1 MAGAKV
7 LRVRLTLKKKPPHN
21 PEEPCWYAGFTD
33 QGRTQA
39 TVKGP
44 ENPISERAQHF
55 LKVLIERYIRDG
67 QPVGSRTLAKD
78 AGLDLSP
85 ATIRN
90 VMADLEDLGFVASP
104 HTSAGR
110 VPTVSGYR
118 MFVDSLL
125 SLKPI
130 DKALLQEVQQQLDI
144 HDPPA
149 GLVDSASR
157 LLSSLTHLAG
167 VVMVPKHNQI
177 AVKQIEFVSLS
188 NRRVLTVMVTAA
200 GEVFNRI
207 IETSKEFS
215 RSELEQLSNYITS
228 QYGGNDLETIRRN
241 VLREMQE
248 TRSHMDALMMEAL
261 EVASAA
267 FVGDGSAQN
276 SDADFVVAGQTN
288 LMDFD
293 ELAQM
298 DSLRSLFNAFTEKQ
312 EILHLLDRSL
322 EADGVQIFIGEE
334 SGYSTLKDCSVI
346 TAPYGVNSE
355 VVGVL
360 GVIGPTRI
368 AYDRVIPIVEITA
381 KILGSSLAAR

>member
-1 MAGAKV
+1 MA
-7 LRVRLTLKKKPPHN
+7 T
-21 PEEPCWYAGFTD
+21 EPA
-33 QGRTQA
+33 
-39 TVKGP
+39 
-44 ENPISERAQHF
+44 ISERAQHF

-67 QPVGSRTLAKD
+67 HPVGSRTLAKD

-118 MFVDSLL
+118 LFVDSLL
-125 SLKPI
+125 SLKPL
-130 DKALLQEVQQQLDI
+130 DKAMLRQVQLQLGSREA
-144 HDPPA
+144 PS

-167 VVMVPKHNQI
+167 VVMVPKHNQ
-177 AVKQIEFVSLS
+177 VKVRQIEFVPLS
-188 NRRVLTVMVTAA
+188 DVKVLTVIVTSG
-200 GEVFNRI
+200 GEVYNRI
-207 IETSKEFS
+207 IETSRVFS
-215 RSELEQLSNYITS
+215 RSELEQLSNYITAH
-228 QYGGNDLETIRRN
+228 YAGNDLAAIRGL
-241 VLREMQE
+241 VLREMRE
-248 TRSHMDALMMEAL
+248 TKRTLDALMVQAL
-261 EVASAA
+261 EMASAA
-267 FVGDGSAQN
+267 FASEDPDQDSLG
-276 SDADFVVAGQTN
+276 DFVVAGQTN

-322 EADGVQIFIGEE
+322 EAEGVQIFIGEE
-334 SGYSTLKDCSVI
+334 SGYTTLKDCSVI
-346 TAPYGVNSE
+346 TAPYEVDSG

-360 GVIGPTRI
+360 GVIGPTRM
-368 AYDRVIPIVEITA
+368 AYDRVIPIVDITA
-381 KILGSSLAAR
+381 KLLGSALAAR

>member
-1 MAGAKV
+1 MPGRAHG
-7 LRVRLTLKKKPPHN
+7 N
-21 PEEPCWYAGFTD
+21 P
-33 QGRTQA
+33 TQLGGDVA
-39 TVKGP
+39 DNIPDNV
-44 ENPISERAQHF
+44 ISERAQHF

-90 VMADLEDLGFVASP
+90 VMADLEELGFVASP

-130 DKALLQEVQQQLDI
+130 DQALLDEVQQQFEI
-144 HDPPA
+144 QEAPS

-167 VVMVPKHNQI
+167 VVMVPNHNQVK
-177 AVKQIEFVSLS
+177 VKQIEFVPLS
-188 NRRVLTVMVTAA
+188 DTRVLTVIVTSA
-200 GEVFNRI
+200 GEVYNRI
-207 IETSKEFS
+207 IETSRVFN
-215 RSELEQLSNYITS
+215 RSELEQLSNYITEH
-228 QYGGNDLETIRRN
+228 YAGRDFAAIREL
-241 VLREMQE
+241 VLREMQD
-248 TRSHMDALMMEAL
+248 TKRTLDALMVQAL

-267 FVGDGSAQN
+267 FAGNEADEGG
-276 SDADFVVAGQTN
+276 DFVVAGQTN

-346 TAPYGVNSE
+346 TAPYEVDAE

-360 GVIGPTRI
+360 GVIGPTRM
-368 AYDRVIPIVEITA
+368 AYGRVIPIVDITA
-381 KILGSSLAAR
+381 KILGSTLASR

>member
-1 MAGAKV
+1 V
-7 LRVRLTLKKKPPHN
+7 
-21 PEEPCWYAGFTD
+21 PEPSSE
-33 QGRTQA
+33 Q
-39 TVKGP
+39 V
-44 ENPISERAQHF
+44 ISERAQHF

-90 VMADLEDLGFVASP
+90 VMADLEDLGLVASP

-110 VPTVSGYR
+110 VPTASGYR
-118 MFVDSLL
+118 LFVDTLL
-125 SLKPI
+125 SLKPL
-130 DKALLQEVQQQLDI
+130 DDSLLAQVQKNLAR
-144 HDPPA
+144 HGEPA

-157 LLSSLTHLAG
+157 LLSNLTHLAG
-167 VVMVPKHNQI
+167 VVMVPKHNHVT
-177 AVKQIEFVSLS
+177 VKQIEFIPLS
-188 NRRVLTVMVTAA
+188 DVRVLTVLVTSA
-200 GEVFNRI
+200 GEVYNRI
-207 IETSKEFS
+207 IQTSRVFS
-215 RSELEQLSNYITS
+215 RSELEQLSNYVTEH
-228 QYGGNDLETIRRN
+228 YAGNDLQVIRSQ

-248 TRSHMDALMMEAL
+248 TKRHLDALMVQAL
-261 EVASAA
+261 EFASAA
-267 FVGDGSAQN
+267 FADEQEANGDRS
-276 SDADFVVAGQTN
+276 DFVVAGQTN

-298 DSLRSLFNAFTEKQ
+298 DSLRSLFDAFTEKQ

-334 SGYSTLKDCSVI
+334 SGYTTLKDCSVI
-346 TAPYGVNSE
+346 TAPYEVDAE

-368 AYDRVIPIVEITA
+368 AYDRVIPIVDITA
-381 KILGSSLAAR
+381 KILGTALATR

>member
-1 MAGAKV
+1 MA
-7 LRVRLTLKKKPPHN
+7 
-21 PEEPCWYAGFTD
+21 
-33 QGRTQA
+33 A
-39 TVKGP
+39 TVP
-44 ENPISERAQHF
+44 ENAISERAQHF

-67 QPVGSRTLAKD
+67 HPVGSRTLAKD

-118 MFVDSLL
+118 LFVDSLL
-125 SLKPI
+125 SLKPL
-130 DKALLQEVQQQLDI
+130 DKALLRQLQQTLDTREA
-144 HDPPA
+144 PS

-157 LLSSLTHLAG
+157 LLSNLTHLAG
-167 VVMVPKHNQI
+167 VVMVPKHNQ
-177 AVKQIEFVSLS
+177 VKVRQIEFVPLS
-188 NRRVLTVMVTAA
+188 DVRVLTVIVTSA
-200 GEVFNRI
+200 GEVYNRI
-207 IETSKEFS
+207 IETSRVFN
-215 RSELEQLSNYITS
+215 RSELEQLSNYITGH
-228 QYGGNDLETIRRN
+228 YAGNDLAAIRRL

-248 TRSHMDALMMEAL
+248 TKRHLDALMVQAL

-267 FVGDGSAQN
+267 FAATDPEKEDQG
-276 SDADFVVAGQTN
+276 DFVVAGQTN

-298 DSLRSLFNAFTEKQ
+298 DRLRSLFDAFTEKQ

-334 SGYSTLKDCSVI
+334 SGYTTLRDCSVI
-346 TAPYGVNSE
+346 TAPYEVDSE

-360 GVIGPTRI
+360 GVIGPTRM
-368 AYDRVIPIVEITA
+368 AYDRVIPIVDITA
-381 KILGSSLAAR
+381 RLLGSALAAR

>member
-1 MAGAKV
+1 MKAK
-7 LRVRLTLKKKPPHN
+7 
-21 PEEPCWYAGFTD
+21 A
-33 QGRTQA
+33 Q
-39 TVKGP
+39 
-44 ENPISERAQHF
+44 ENAISERAQHF

-90 VMADLEDLGFVASP
+90 VMADLEDLGFVSSP

-118 MFVDSLL
+118 LFVDSLL
-125 SLKPI
+125 SLKPL
-130 DKALLQEVQQQLDI
+130 DQALLQEVQQQLGI

-167 VVMVPKHNQI
+167 VVMVPKHNQM
-177 AVKQIEFVSLS
+177 AVKQIEFVPLAGV
-188 NRRVLTVMVTAA
+188 RVLTVMVTVT

-207 IETSKEFS
+207 IETSRVFS
-215 RSELEQLSNYITS
+215 RGELEQLSNYITAH
-228 QYGGNDLETIRRN
+228 YGGSDLETIRKR

-248 TRSHMDALMMEAL
+248 TRGHLDALMAQAL
-261 EVASAA
+261 EMASAA
-267 FVGDGSAQN
+267 FVGEESAQKN
-276 SDADFVVAGQTN
+276 DSDFVVAGQTN

-298 DSLRSLFNAFTEKQ
+298 DSLRSLFDAFTEKQ

-334 SGYSTLKDCSVI
+334 SGYNTLKDCSVI
-346 TAPYGVNSE
+346 TAPYGVESE

-360 GVIGPTRI
+360 GVIGPTRM
-368 AYDRVIPIVEITA
+368 AYDRIIPIVDVTA
-381 KILGSSLAAR
+381 RILGSALAAR

>member
-1 MAGAKV
+1 MSVA
-7 LRVRLTLKKKPPHN
+7 T
-21 PEEPCWYAGFTD
+21 EPA
-33 QGRTQA
+33 
-39 TVKGP
+39 
-44 ENPISERAQHF
+44 ISERAQHF

-67 QPVGSRTLAKD
+67 HPVGSRTLAKD

-118 MFVDSLL
+118 LFVDSLL
-125 SLKPI
+125 SLKPL
-130 DKALLQEVQQQLDI
+130 DKAMLRQVQLQLGSREA
-144 HDPPA
+144 PS

-167 VVMVPKHNQI
+167 VVTVPKHNQI
-177 AVKQIEFVSLS
+177 KVRLIEFVPLS
-188 NRRVLTVMVTAA
+188 DVKVLTVIVTSG
-200 GEVFNRI
+200 GEVYNRI
-207 IETSKEFS
+207 IETSRVFS
-215 RSELEQLSNYITS
+215 RSELEQLSNYITAH
-228 QYGGNDLETIRRN
+228 YAGNDLAAIRRL
-241 VLREMQE
+241 VLREMRE
-248 TRSHMDALMMEAL
+248 TKRTLDALMVQAL
-261 EVASAA
+261 EMASAA
-267 FVGDGSAQN
+267 FASEDPDQDSRG
-276 SDADFVVAGQTN
+276 DFVVAGQTN

-322 EADGVQIFIGEE
+322 EAEGVQIFIGEE
-334 SGYSTLKDCSVI
+334 SGYTTLKDCSVI
-346 TAPYGVNSE
+346 TAPYEVDSG

-360 GVIGPTRI
+360 GVIGPTRM
-368 AYDRVIPIVEITA
+368 AYDRVIPIVDITA
-381 KILGSSLAAR
+381 KLLGSALGAR

>member
-1 MAGAKV
+1 VATG
-7 LRVRLTLKKKPPHN
+7 N
-21 PEEPCWYAGFTD
+21 PENAI
-33 QGRTQA
+33 
-39 TVKGP
+39 
-44 ENPISERAQHF
+44 NERAQHF

-118 MFVDSLL
+118 LFVDSLL
-125 SLKPI
+125 SLEPL
-130 DKALLQEVQQQLDI
+130 DKAMLRQVQKQLEGRGEMS
-144 HDPPA
+144 
-149 GLVDSASR
+149 GLVDAASR
-157 LLSSLTHLAG
+157 LLSNLTHLAG

-177 AVKQIEFVSLS
+177 KVKQIEFVSLS
-188 NRRVLTVMVTAA
+188 ELRVLTVIVTAA
-200 GEVFNRI
+200 GEVYNRI
-207 IETSKEFS
+207 IETSRVFS
-215 RSELEQLSNYITS
+215 RSELEQLSNYVTS
-228 QYGGNDLETIRRN
+228 HYAGNDLAAIRQL

-248 TRSHMDALMMEAL
+248 TKRHLDALMVQAL

-267 FVGDGSAQN
+267 FGVEEPETV
-276 SDADFVVAGQTN
+276 DAGDFVVAGQTN

-334 SGYSTLKDCSVI
+334 SGYTTLKDCSVI
-346 TAPYGVNSE
+346 TAPYEVDAE

-360 GVIGPTRI
+360 GVIGPTRM
-368 AYDRVIPIVEITA
+368 AYDRIIPIVDITA
-381 KILGSSLAAR
+381 KLLGSALASR